1 MARSKIDYGIDLG
14 TTNSS
19 IARMED
25 GTPTIIKSNFLTDTT
40 PSCISITKRKQVL
53 VGVKARNAMIA
64 SKRRAT
70 KTWKVD
76 DENFIE
82 FKRKMG
88 SDETVTSNF
97 MGKSFSPEELSAE
110 VLKTLKSYVTD
121 ENVTSAVVTVPA
133 KFTANQTD
141 ATMRAAK
148 LAGLE
153 KCALLQ
159 EPIAASMAYGLKAD
173 NKDGYWI
180 VFDLGGG
187 TFDVALLRVEDGILK
202 VFDTEGDNFLG
213 GKNLDYAIT
222 DELIIPYLKENYS
235 INGILADE
243 TKRLILREAMKTYA
257 ENAKIELSFKDS
269 VSIETLVDELGN
281 DGNGEEMEMFM
292 DIDRSMTDEI
302 VRPYFQK
309 AIDITKKLLERNN
322 ISIDKITSLILVGGP
337 TYTPLLRQMLVE
349 QITPNVDTSI
359 DPMTAVAVGAALY
372 ASTLDNDEPRK
383 IEIGTIPLTLKY
395 KSTSVEESEL
405 VTVKINSKELNGQV
419 SQDLLF
425 EITRSDKS
433 WSSGKLHLTEQ
444 GEIADCLLNE
454 GKSNG
459 FSIRVFDGVGNTY
472 KCFPNSF
479 SIIQGFDIGNAI
491 LPYSIGMEVWN
502 SNKGVAV
509 FTPIKGLEKSQ
520 DLPATGVIDNL
531 KTTSD
536 IRPGNEYDLLKIPL
550 YEGDY
555 GADEGDLPAAYY
567 EYIYEARMTGKNIP
581 ALLPAGSD
589 VEVTVKVDTSRQISL
604 SVYIPLLDFTQE
616 INVPRDTKQKT
627 VSESYLKQEISKANS
642 QVNNLSYDGADT
654 TSIRKGLEEVSQ
666 ELNHGDER
674 KQVLQHLK
682 EQLRAIAQLQ
692 KGGEWERTERKLKA
706 KMAMLK
712 EDNRK
717 YGNSETGSLVN
728 EYQRQADSVISSKSV
743 AEAKILLDKIFDL
756 DMQLARV
763 EYYTVWVSQWSRD
776 FDKIKWKDR
785 SRARD
790 LVNRGMDIITTVP
803 DAERLHPIVAALI
816 NLMPTSDIPSGA
828 EGLLE
833 K

>member
-1 MARSKIDYGIDLG
+1 MKRNKVDYGIDLG
-14 TTNSS
+14 TTNSC
-19 IARMED
+19 IARMDD
-25 GTPTIIKSNFLTDTT
+25 GMPVIIKSDVLTDTT
-40 PSCISITKRKQVL
+40 PSCISITKRGQIL
-53 VGVKARNAMIA
+53 AGFKARGAMIS

-70 KTWKVD
+70 KTLKID
-76 DENFIE
+76 DESFIE

-88 SDETVTSNF
+88 SDETFYSSYLDKTL
-97 MGKSFSPEELSAE
+97 SPEELSAE
-110 VLKTLKSYVTD
+110 VLKALKSYITD

-148 LAGLE
+148 LAGLK
-153 KCALLQ
+153 KCVLLQ
-159 EPIAASMAYGLKAD
+159 EPIAAAMAYGLKAD

-187 TFDVALLRVEDGILK
+187 TFDVALLRVEDDILK

-222 DELIIPYLKENYS
+222 DEIITPYLKQNYS
-235 INGILADE
+235 IDGILADE

-257 ENAKIELSFKDS
+257 EDAKIELSFKDS
-269 VSIETLVDELGN
+269 VSIETMVDELGN
-281 DGNGEEMEMFM
+281 DDNGEEMELFM
-292 DIDRSMTDEI
+292 NIQRSMTDKI

-309 AIDITKKLLERNN
+309 TIDITKRLLERNN
-322 ISIDKITSLILVGGP
+322 ISLDKITSLILVGGP
-337 TYTPLLRQMLVE
+337 TFTPLLHQMLIE
-349 QITPNVDTSI
+349 QITPNVDTSV
-359 DPMTAVAVGAALY
+359 DPMTAVAMGAALY
-372 ASTLDNDEPRK
+372 ASTIDNDETT
-383 IEIGTIPLTLKY
+383 ELDTTTIPLILQH
-395 KSTSVEESEL
+395 KSTTVEESEL
-405 VTVKINSKELNGQV
+405 VTVKINTQKCTGQV
-419 SQDLLF
+419 PQNLLF

-444 GEIADCLLNE
+444 GEIADCLLYK
-454 GKSNG
+454 GKSNA
-459 FSIRVFDGVGNTY
+459 FSIRVYDEAGNIHP
-472 KCFPNSF
+472 CFPNSF
-479 SIIQGFDIGNAI
+479 TIIQGFDIGSAV
-491 LPYSIGMEVWN
+491 LPYSIGIEVWN
-502 SNKGVAV
+502 GSKGVAL
-509 FTPIKGLEKSQ
+509 FTPIKGLEKNQ
-520 DLPATGVIDNL
+520 DLPATGVITEL

-536 IRPGNEYDLLKIPL
+536 VLPGNEDNTLKIPL

-555 GADEGDLPAAYY
+555 GAADLPAAYY
-567 EYIYEARMTGKNIP
+567 EYIYEARMTGKDLP
-581 ALLPAGSD
+581 ALLPAGSN
-589 VEVTVKVDTSRQISL
+589 VEVTVKVDTSRQITI

-627 VSESYLKQEISKANS
+627 VSESYLKQEISKASN
-642 QVNNLSYDGADT
+642 QIDKLSYEGADT
-654 TSIRKGLEEVSQ
+654 SAIRKGLDEVKQ

-692 KGGEWERTERKLKA
+692 NSGEWERVERKLKS

-712 EDNRK
+712 EDNVK
-717 YGNSETGSLVN
+717 YGNAETSSLVN
-728 EYQRQADSVISSKSV
+728 EYQRQVDAVISSKSIP
-743 AEAKILLDKIFDL
+743 EAKILLDKIFRL

-763 EYYTVWVSQWSRD
+763 EYFTAWISMWSKD
-776 FDKIKWKDR
+776 FDKIKWTDV

-790 LVNRGMDIITTVP
+790 LVNRGMNIIIDAP
-803 DAERLHPIVAALI
+803 DTERLAPIVAALVK
-816 NLMPTSDIPSGA
+816 LLPASDIPSGA